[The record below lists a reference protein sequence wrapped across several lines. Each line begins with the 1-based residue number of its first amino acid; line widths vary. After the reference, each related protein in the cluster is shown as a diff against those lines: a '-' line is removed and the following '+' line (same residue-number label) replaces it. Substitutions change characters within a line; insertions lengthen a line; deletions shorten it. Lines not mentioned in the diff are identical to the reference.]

1 MKTRNSFRWLGIS
14 LCCVSGALFT
24 GCGGDSS
31 DSPIAEQ
38 PPEPRSCEQLV
49 GLEIP
54 SSVMELS
61 TSGGEVTAAT
71 VVAASGS
78 GAAAVPE
85 HCLVSGRIAPVD
97 SEAPDILFRVA
108 LPTDWNSKVL
118 MFGGGG
124 FNGSIPALTGHVSQG
139 ASSQPTPL
147 GRGYA
152 TFASDSGHQA
162 NEYGS
167 QDGRW
172 GLNDEAVRNFSGEA
186 LKKTCDAATF
196 VVRTRYA
203 SAPTQRYFAGGSTG
217 GREALTNIQRWP
229 EDWDGAIAWYPA
241 WNNVAALL
249 AGQHISLALA
259 EPGAYPNS
267 EKRQL
272 LLGASLQACDDLDG
286 VEDGIISD
294 QSQCNDTF
302 DPATATVNGNPLRC
316 PGGAD
321 DGNHCLS
328 DVQIEALEAMEAG
341 VDFNFP
347 LASGETGYPGSN
359 VWGADLGITSINTPV
374 QPTVVF
380 LALGTLQPAQPDMP
394 RSAPY
399 LSVLVDQWVKYSVAG
414 DAAFNSF
421 DLDPINP
428 EPQYAERIS
437 ELSGLLNSGTDISAF
452 AEGGGKLL
460 LAHGLSDVLV
470 SSRATRIYYERLVDQ
485 LGAEEVD
492 EFVRYYEVPG
502 FGHGASSHFNATWDS
517 LTALEN
523 WVEEDIAPENQVTTD
538 TIGEP
543 GRTRPLCDYP
553 AWPRYI
559 EVGDPMEAASFECVE

>member
-1 MKTRNSFRWLGIS
+1 MKTRNGLTRLGVALFGIS
-14 LCCVSGALFT
+14 TVALVS
-24 GCGGDSS
+24 CGGDSS
-31 DSPIAEQ
+31 SSHAQRPM
-38 PPEPRSCEQLV
+38 SCDQLV
-49 GLEIP
+49 GLAIP
-54 SSVMELS
+54 ADAMELS
-61 TSGGEVTAAT
+61 TSGGEVTAAE
-71 VVAASGS
+71 VVEASGS

-97 SEAPDILFRVA
+97 PQAPDIQFKVA
-108 LPTDWNSKVL
+108 LPTEWNSKVL

-124 FNGSIPALTGHVSQG
+124 FNGSIPAITGDISQG
-139 ASSQPTPL
+139 APDQPTPL

-186 LKKTCDAATF
+186 LKKTRDAATF
-196 VVRTRYA
+196 VIEKRYA
-203 SAPTQRYFAGGSTG
+203 SEPTQSYFAGGSTG

-229 EDWDGAIAWYPA
+229 DDWDGAIAWYPA

-249 AGQHISLALA
+249 AGQYLSRALA
-259 EPGAYPNS
+259 EPGAYPDS
-267 EKRQL
+267 GERQKL
-272 LLGASLQACDDLDG
+272 LDAALEACDAMDG
-286 VEDGIISD
+286 VEDGLISD
-294 QSQCNDTF
+294 QRQCNETF
-302 DPATATVNGNPLRC
+302 DPATAMVDGNNLRC

-321 DGNHCLS
+321 DGDHCLS
-328 DVQIEALEAMEAG
+328 DAQIEALNAMNDG

-359 VWGADLGITSINTPV
+359 VWGADLGITTIDTPV

-380 LALGTLQPAQPDMP
+380 LALGTAQPVQPDMP
-394 RSAPY
+394 RNAPY

-414 DAAFNSF
+414 DADFNSF
-421 DLDPINP
+421 ELDPVNP

-437 ELSGLLNSGTDISAF
+437 ELSGMLNSGTDILAF
-452 AEGGGKLL
+452 ADRGGKLL

-470 SSRATRIYYERLVDQ
+470 SSRATEIYYQRLLEQMGQEKVDS
-485 LGAEEVD
+485 
-492 EFVRYYEVPG
+492 FVRYYEIPG
-502 FGHGASSHFNATWDS
+502 FGHGASSHFHATWDS

-523 WVEEDIAPENQVTTD
+523 WVEQDMAPEDQVTMD
-538 TIGEP
+538 LIGAP

-553 AWPRYI
+553 AWPRYV
-559 EVGDPMEAASFECVE
+559 EGGDPMSASSFECVE

>member
-1 MKTRNSFRWLGIS
+1 
-14 LCCVSGALFT
+14 
-24 GCGGDSS
+24 
-31 DSPIAEQ
+31 
-38 PPEPRSCEQLV
+38 
-49 GLEIP
+49 
-54 SSVMELS
+54 MELS

-78 GAAAVPE
+78 GAAAIPE

-186 LKKTCDAATF
+186 LKKTRDAATF

-249 AGQHISLALA
+249 AGQHISLAL
-259 EPGAYPNS
+259 
-267 EKRQL
+267 
-272 LLGASLQACDDLDG
+272 
-286 VEDGIISD
+286 
-294 QSQCNDTF
+294 
-302 DPATATVNGNPLRC
+302 
-316 PGGAD
+316 
-321 DGNHCLS
+321 
-328 DVQIEALEAMEAG
+328 
-341 VDFNFP
+341 
-347 LASGETGYPGSN
+347 
-359 VWGADLGITSINTPV
+359 
-374 QPTVVF
+374 
-380 LALGTLQPAQPDMP
+380 
-394 RSAPY
+394 
-399 LSVLVDQWVKYSVAG
+399 
-414 DAAFNSF
+414 
-421 DLDPINP
+421 
-428 EPQYAERIS
+428 
-437 ELSGLLNSGTDISAF
+437 
-452 AEGGGKLL
+452 
-460 LAHGLSDVLV
+460 
-470 SSRATRIYYERLVDQ
+470 
-485 LGAEEVD
+485 
-492 EFVRYYEVPG
+492 
-502 FGHGASSHFNATWDS
+502 SH
-517 LTALEN
+517 
-523 WVEEDIAPENQVTTD
+523 IH
-538 TIGEP
+538 I
-543 GRTRPLCDYP
+543 
-553 AWPRYI
+553 
-559 EVGDPMEAASFECVE
+559 

>member
-1 MKTRNSFRWLGIS
+1 MKTRNGLTRLGMALFGIS
-14 LCCVSGALFT
+14 TVALVS
-24 GCGGDSS
+24 CGGDSS
-31 DSPIAEQ
+31 SSHAQRPM
-38 PPEPRSCEQLV
+38 SCDQLV
-49 GLEIP
+49 GLAIP
-54 SSVMELS
+54 ADAMELS
-61 TSGGEVTAAT
+61 TSGGEVTAAE
-71 VVAASGS
+71 VVEASGS

-97 SEAPDILFRVA
+97 PQAPDIQFKVA
-108 LPTDWNSKVL
+108 LPTEWNSKVL

-124 FNGSIPALTGHVSQG
+124 FNGSIPAITGDISQG
-139 ASSQPTPL
+139 APDQPTPL

-186 LKKTCDAATF
+186 LKKTRDAATF
-196 VVRTRYA
+196 LIEKRYA
-203 SAPTQRYFAGGSTG
+203 DEPTYRYFAGGSTG

-229 EDWDGAIAWYPA
+229 DDWDGAIAWYPA

-249 AGQHISLALA
+249 AGQYLSRALA
-259 EPGAYPNS
+259 EPGAYPDS
-267 EKRQL
+267 GERQKL
-272 LLGASLQACDDLDG
+272 LDAALEACDALDG
-286 VEDGIISD
+286 VEDGLISD
-294 QSQCNDTF
+294 QRQCNETF
-302 DPATATVNGNPLRC
+302 DPATAMVDGNNLRC

-321 DGNHCLS
+321 DGDHCLS
-328 DVQIEALEAMEAG
+328 DAQIEALNAMNDG

-359 VWGADLGITSINTPV
+359 VWGADLGITTIDTPV

-380 LALGTLQPAQPDMP
+380 LALGTAQPVQPDMP
-394 RSAPY
+394 RNAPY

-414 DAAFNSF
+414 DADFNSF
-421 DLDPINP
+421 ELDPVNP
-428 EPQYAERIS
+428 ELQYAERIS
-437 ELSGLLNSGTDISAF
+437 ELSGMLNSGTDISAF
-452 AEGGGKLL
+452 ADRGGKLL

-470 SSRATRIYYERLVDQ
+470 SSRATEIYYQRLLEQMGQEKVDS
-485 LGAEEVD
+485 
-492 EFVRYYEVPG
+492 FVRYYEIPG
-502 FGHGASSHFNATWDS
+502 FGHGASSHFHATWDS

-523 WVEEDIAPENQVTTD
+523 WVEQDVEPENQVTMD
-538 TIGEP
+538 LIGAP

-553 AWPRYI
+553 AWPRYV
-559 EVGDPMEAASFECVE
+559 EGGDPMSASSFECVE

>member
-1 MKTRNSFRWLGIS
+1 MKTRNGLTRLGMALFGIS
-14 LCCVSGALFT
+14 TVALVS
-24 GCGGDSS
+24 CGGDSS
-31 DSPIAEQ
+31 SSHAQRPM
-38 PPEPRSCEQLV
+38 SCDQLV
-49 GLEIP
+49 GLAIP
-54 SSVMELS
+54 ADAMELS
-61 TSGGEVTAAT
+61 TSGGEVTAAE
-71 VVAASGS
+71 VVEASGS

-97 SEAPDILFRVA
+97 PQAPDIQFKVA
-108 LPTDWNSKVL
+108 LPTEWNSKVL

-124 FNGSIPALTGHVSQG
+124 FNGSIPAITGDISQG
-139 ASSQPTPL
+139 APDQPTPL

-186 LKKTCDAATF
+186 LKKTRDAATF
-196 VVRTRYA
+196 VIEKRYA
-203 SAPTQRYFAGGSTG
+203 SEPTQSYFAGGSTG

-229 EDWDGAIAWYPA
+229 DDWDGAIAWYPA

-249 AGQHISLALA
+249 AGQYLSRALA
-259 EPGAYPNS
+259 EPGAYPDS
-267 EKRQL
+267 GERQKL
-272 LLGASLQACDDLDG
+272 LDAALEACDALDG
-286 VEDGIISD
+286 VEDGLISD
-294 QSQCNDTF
+294 QRQCNETF
-302 DPATATVNGNPLRC
+302 DPATAMVDGNNLRC

-321 DGNHCLS
+321 DGDHCLS
-328 DVQIEALEAMEAG
+328 DAQIEALNAMNDG

-359 VWGADLGITSINTPV
+359 VWGADLGITTIDTPV

-380 LALGTLQPAQPDMP
+380 LALGTAQPVQPDMP
-394 RSAPY
+394 RNAPY

-414 DAAFNSF
+414 DADFNSF
-421 DLDPINP
+421 ELDPVNP

-437 ELSGLLNSGTDISAF
+437 ELSGMLNSGTDISAF
-452 AEGGGKLL
+452 ADRGGKLL

-470 SSRATRIYYERLVDQ
+470 SSRATEIYYQRLLEQMGQEKVDS
-485 LGAEEVD
+485 
-492 EFVRYYEVPG
+492 FVRYYEIPG
-502 FGHGASSHFNATWDS
+502 FGHGASSHFHATWDS

-523 WVEEDIAPENQVTTD
+523 WVEQDMAPEDQVTMD
-538 TIGEP
+538 LIGAP

-553 AWPRYI
+553 AWPRYV
-559 EVGDPMEAASFECVE
+559 EGGDPMSASSFECVE

>member
-1 MKTRNSFRWLGIS
+1 MKTRNGLTRLGMALFGIS
-14 LCCVSGALFT
+14 TVALVS
-24 GCGGDSS
+24 CGGDSS
-31 DSPIAEQ
+31 SSHAQRPM
-38 PPEPRSCEQLV
+38 SCDQLV
-49 GLEIP
+49 GLAIP
-54 SSVMELS
+54 ADAMELS
-61 TSGGEVTAAT
+61 TSGGEVTAAE
-71 VVAASGS
+71 VVEASGS

-97 SEAPDILFRVA
+97 PQAPDIQFKVA
-108 LPTDWNSKVL
+108 LPTEWNSKVL

-124 FNGSIPALTGHVSQG
+124 FNGSIPAITGDISQG
-139 ASSQPTPL
+139 APDQPTPL

-186 LKKTCDAATF
+186 LKKTRDAATF
-196 VVRTRYA
+196 VIEKRYA
-203 SAPTQRYFAGGSTG
+203 SEPTQSYFAGGSTG

-229 EDWDGAIAWYPA
+229 DDWDGAIAWYPA

-249 AGQHISLALA
+249 AGQYLSRALA
-259 EPGAYPNS
+259 EPGAYPDS
-267 EKRQL
+267 GERQKL
-272 LLGASLQACDDLDG
+272 LDAALEACDAMDG
-286 VEDGIISD
+286 VEDGLISD
-294 QSQCNDTF
+294 QRQCNETF
-302 DPATATVNGNPLRC
+302 DPATAMVDGNNLRC

-321 DGNHCLS
+321 DGDHCLS
-328 DVQIEALEAMEAG
+328 DAQIEALNAMNDG

-359 VWGADLGITSINTPV
+359 VWGADLGITTIDTPV

-380 LALGTLQPAQPDMP
+380 LALGTAQPVQPDMP
-394 RSAPY
+394 RNAPY

-414 DAAFNSF
+414 DADFNSF
-421 DLDPINP
+421 ELDPVNP

-437 ELSGLLNSGTDISAF
+437 ELSGMLNSGTDISAF
-452 AEGGGKLL
+452 ADRGGKLL

-470 SSRATRIYYERLVDQ
+470 SSRATEIYYQRLLEQMGQEKVDS
-485 LGAEEVD
+485 
-492 EFVRYYEVPG
+492 FVRYYEIPG
-502 FGHGASSHFNATWDS
+502 FGHGASSHFHATWDS

-523 WVEEDIAPENQVTTD
+523 WVEQDMAPEDQVTMD
-538 TIGEP
+538 LIGAP

-553 AWPRYI
+553 AWPRYV
-559 EVGDPMEAASFECVE
+559 EGGDPMSASSFECVE

>member
-1 MKTRNSFRWLGIS
+1 MKTRNDLTRLGITLLGIS
-14 LCCVSGALFT
+14 TVALVS
-24 GCGGDSS
+24 CGGDSS
-31 DSPIAEQ
+31 SSHAQRPM
-38 PPEPRSCEQLV
+38 SCDQLA
-49 GLEIP
+49 GLAIP
-54 SSVMELS
+54 ADAMELS
-61 TSGGEVTAAT
+61 TSGGEVTAAE
-71 VVAASGS
+71 VVEASGA

-97 SEAPDILFRVA
+97 PQAPDIQFKVA
-108 LPTDWNSKVL
+108 LPTEWNSKVL

-124 FNGSIPALTGHVSQG
+124 FNGSIPAITGDISQG
-139 ASSQPTPL
+139 APDQPTPL

-186 LKKTCDAATF
+186 LKKTRDAATF
-196 VVRTRYA
+196 VIEKRYA
-203 SAPTQRYFAGGSTG
+203 SEPTQSYFAGGSTG

-229 EDWDGAIAWYPA
+229 DDWDGAIAWYPA

-249 AGQHISLALA
+249 AGQYLSRALA
-259 EPGAYPNS
+259 EPGAYPDS
-267 EKRQL
+267 GERQKL
-272 LLGASLQACDDLDG
+272 LDAALEACDALDG
-286 VEDGIISD
+286 VEDGLISD
-294 QSQCNDTF
+294 QRQCNETF
-302 DPATATVNGNPLRC
+302 DPATAMVDGNNLRC

-321 DGNHCLS
+321 EGDHCLS
-328 DVQIEALEAMEAG
+328 DAQIEALNAMNDG

-359 VWGADLGITSINTPV
+359 VWGADLGITTIDTPV

-380 LALGTLQPAQPDMP
+380 LALGTAQPVQPDMP
-394 RSAPY
+394 RNAPY

-414 DAAFNSF
+414 DADFNSF
-421 DLDPINP
+421 ELDPVNP

-437 ELSGLLNSGTDISAF
+437 ELSGMLNSGTDISAF
-452 AEGGGKLL
+452 ADRGGKLL

-470 SSRATRIYYERLVDQ
+470 SSRATEIYYQRLLEQMGQEKVDS
-485 LGAEEVD
+485 
-492 EFVRYYEVPG
+492 FVRYYEIPG
-502 FGHGASSHFNATWDS
+502 FGHGASSHFHATWDS

-523 WVEEDIAPENQVTTD
+523 WVEQDMAPEDQVTMD
-538 TIGEP
+538 LIGAP

-553 AWPRYI
+553 AWPRYV
-559 EVGDPMEAASFECVE
+559 EGGDPMSASSFECVE

>member
-1 MKTRNSFRWLGIS
+1 MKTRNGLTRLGMALFGIS
-14 LCCVSGALFT
+14 SVALVS
-24 GCGGDSS
+24 CGGDGSS
-31 DSPIAEQ
+31 SHAQRPM
-38 PPEPRSCEQLV
+38 SCDQLV
-49 GLEIP
+49 GLAIP
-54 SSVMELS
+54 ADAMELS
-61 TSGGEVTAAT
+61 TSGGEVTAAE
-71 VVAASGS
+71 VVEASGS

-97 SEAPDILFRVA
+97 PQAPDIQFKVA
-108 LPTDWNSKVL
+108 LPTEWNSKVL

-124 FNGSIPALTGHVSQG
+124 FNGSIPAITGDISQG
-139 ASSQPTPL
+139 APDQPTPL

-186 LKKTCDAATF
+186 LKKTRDAATF
-196 VVRTRYA
+196 LIEKRYA
-203 SAPTQRYFAGGSTG
+203 DEPTYRYFAGGSTG

-229 EDWDGAIAWYPA
+229 DDWDGAIAWYPA

-249 AGQHISLALA
+249 AGQYLSRALA
-259 EPGAYPNS
+259 EPGAYPDS
-267 EKRQL
+267 GERQKL
-272 LLGASLQACDDLDG
+272 LDAALEACDALDG
-286 VEDGIISD
+286 VEDGLISD
-294 QSQCNDTF
+294 QRQCNETF
-302 DPATATVNGNPLRC
+302 DPATAMVDGNNLRC

-321 DGNHCLS
+321 DGDHCLS
-328 DVQIEALEAMEAG
+328 DAQIEALNAMNDG

-359 VWGADLGITSINTPV
+359 VWGADLGITTIDTPV

-380 LALGTLQPAQPDMP
+380 LALGTAQPVQPDMP
-394 RSAPY
+394 RNAPY

-414 DAAFNSF
+414 DADFNSF
-421 DLDPINP
+421 ELDPVNP

-437 ELSGLLNSGTDISAF
+437 ELSGMLNSGTDISAF
-452 AEGGGKLL
+452 ADRGGKLL

-470 SSRATRIYYERLVDQ
+470 SSRATEIYYQRLLEQMGQEKVDS
-485 LGAEEVD
+485 
-492 EFVRYYEVPG
+492 FVRYYEIPG
-502 FGHGASSHFNATWDS
+502 FGHGASSHFHATWDS

-523 WVEEDIAPENQVTTD
+523 WVEQDVEPENQVTMD
-538 TIGEP
+538 LIGAP

-553 AWPRYI
+553 AWPRYV
-559 EVGDPMEAASFECVE
+559 EGGDPMSASSFECVE

>member
-1 MKTRNSFRWLGIS
+1 MKTRNGLTRLGVALFGIS
-14 LCCVSGALFT
+14 SVALVS
-24 GCGGDSS
+24 CGGDSS
-31 DSPIAEQ
+31 SSHAQRPM
-38 PPEPRSCEQLV
+38 SCDQLV
-49 GLEIP
+49 GLAIP
-54 SSVMELS
+54 ADAMELS
-61 TSGGEVTAAT
+61 TSGGEVTAAE
-71 VVAASGS
+71 VVEASGS

-97 SEAPDILFRVA
+97 PQAPDIQFKVA
-108 LPTDWNSKVL
+108 LPTEWNSKVL

-124 FNGSIPALTGHVSQG
+124 FNGSIPAITGDISQG
-139 ASSQPTPL
+139 APDQPTPL

-186 LKKTCDAATF
+186 LKKTRDAATF
-196 VVRTRYA
+196 VIEKRYA
-203 SAPTQRYFAGGSTG
+203 DEPTYRYFAGGSTG

-229 EDWDGAIAWYPA
+229 DDWDGAIAWYPA

-249 AGQHISLALA
+249 AGQYLSRALA
-259 EPGAYPNS
+259 EPGAYPDS
-267 EKRQL
+267 GERQKL
-272 LLGASLQACDDLDG
+272 LDAALEACDALDG
-286 VEDGIISD
+286 VEDGLISD
-294 QSQCNDTF
+294 QRQCNETF
-302 DPATATVNGNPLRC
+302 DPATAMVDGNNLRC

-321 DGNHCLS
+321 DGDHCLS
-328 DVQIEALEAMEAG
+328 DAQIEALNAMNDG

-359 VWGADLGITSINTPV
+359 VWGADLGITTIDTPV

-380 LALGTLQPAQPDMP
+380 LALGTAQPVQPDMP
-394 RSAPY
+394 RNAPY

-414 DAAFNSF
+414 DADFNSF
-421 DLDPINP
+421 ELDPVNP

-437 ELSGLLNSGTDISAF
+437 ELSGMLNSGTDISAF
-452 AEGGGKLL
+452 ADRGGKLL

-470 SSRATRIYYERLVDQ
+470 SSRATEIYYQRLLEQMGQEKVDS
-485 LGAEEVD
+485 
-492 EFVRYYEVPG
+492 FVRYYEIPG
-502 FGHGASSHFNATWDS
+502 FGHGASSHFHATWDS

-523 WVEEDIAPENQVTTD
+523 WVEQDMAPEDQVTMD
-538 TIGEP
+538 LIGAP

-553 AWPRYI
+553 AWPRYV
-559 EVGDPMEAASFECVE
+559 EGGDPMSASSFECVE

>member
-1 MKTRNSFRWLGIS
+1 MKTRNGLTRLGMALFGIS
-14 LCCVSGALFT
+14 SVALVS
-24 GCGGDSS
+24 CGGDGSS
-31 DSPIAEQ
+31 SHAQRPM
-38 PPEPRSCEQLV
+38 SCDQLV
-49 GLEIP
+49 GLAIP
-54 SSVMELS
+54 ADAMELS
-61 TSGGEVTAAT
+61 TSGGEVTAAE
-71 VVAASGS
+71 VVEASGS

-97 SEAPDILFRVA
+97 PQAPDIQFKVA
-108 LPTDWNSKVL
+108 LPTEWNSKVL

-124 FNGSIPALTGHVSQG
+124 FNGSIPAITGDISQG
-139 ASSQPTPL
+139 APDQPTPL

-186 LKKTCDAATF
+186 LKKTRDAATF
-196 VVRTRYA
+196 LIEKRYA
-203 SAPTQRYFAGGSTG
+203 DEPTYRYFAGGSTG

-229 EDWDGAIAWYPA
+229 DDWDGAIAWYPA

-249 AGQHISLALA
+249 AGQYLSRALA
-259 EPGAYPNS
+259 EPGAYPDS
-267 EKRQL
+267 GERQKL
-272 LLGASLQACDDLDG
+272 LDAALEACDAMDG
-286 VEDGIISD
+286 VEDGLISD
-294 QSQCNDTF
+294 QRQCNETF
-302 DPATATVNGNPLRC
+302 DPATALVDGNNLRC

-321 DGNHCLS
+321 DGDHCLS
-328 DVQIEALEAMEAG
+328 DAQIEALNAMNDG

-359 VWGADLGITSINTPV
+359 VWGADLGITTIDTPV

-380 LALGTLQPAQPDMP
+380 LALGTAQPVQPDMP
-394 RSAPY
+394 RNAPY

-414 DAAFNSF
+414 DADFNSF
-421 DLDPINP
+421 ELDPVNA

-437 ELSGLLNSGTDISAF
+437 ELSGMLNSGTDISAF
-452 AEGGGKLL
+452 ADRGGKLL

-470 SSRATRIYYERLVDQ
+470 SSRATEIYYQRLLEQMGQEKVDS
-485 LGAEEVD
+485 
-492 EFVRYYEVPG
+492 FVRYYEIPG
-502 FGHGASSHFNATWDS
+502 FGHGASSHFHATWDS

-523 WVEEDIAPENQVTTD
+523 WVEQDVEPENQVTMD
-538 TIGEP
+538 LIGAP

-553 AWPRYI
+553 AWPRYV
-559 EVGDPMEAASFECVE
+559 EGGDPMSASSFECVE

>member
-1 MKTRNSFRWLGIS
+1 MKTRNGLTRLGVALFGIS
-14 LCCVSGALFT
+14 TVALVS
-24 GCGGDSS
+24 CGGDSS
-31 DSPIAEQ
+31 SSHAQRPM
-38 PPEPRSCEQLV
+38 SCDQLV
-49 GLEIP
+49 GLAIP
-54 SSVMELS
+54 ADAMELS
-61 TSGGEVTAAT
+61 TSGGEVTAAE
-71 VVAASGS
+71 VVEASGS

-97 SEAPDILFRVA
+97 PQAPDIQFKVA
-108 LPTDWNSKVL
+108 LPTEWNSKVL

-124 FNGSIPALTGHVSQG
+124 FNGSIPAITGDISQG
-139 ASSQPTPL
+139 APDQPTPL

-186 LKKTCDAATF
+186 LKKTRDAATF
-196 VVRTRYA
+196 VIEKRYA
-203 SAPTQRYFAGGSTG
+203 SEPTQSYFAGGSTG

-229 EDWDGAIAWYPA
+229 NDWDGAIAWYPA

-249 AGQHISLALA
+249 AGQYLSRALA
-259 EPGAYPNS
+259 EPGAYPDS
-267 EKRQL
+267 GERQKL
-272 LLGASLQACDDLDG
+272 LDAALEACDAMDG
-286 VEDGIISD
+286 VEDGLISD
-294 QSQCNDTF
+294 QRQCNETF
-302 DPATATVNGNPLRC
+302 DPATAMVDGNNLRC

-321 DGNHCLS
+321 DGDHCLS
-328 DVQIEALEAMEAG
+328 DAQIEALNAMNDG

-359 VWGADLGITSINTPV
+359 VWGADLGITTIDTPV

-380 LALGTLQPAQPDMP
+380 LALGTAQPVQPDMP
-394 RSAPY
+394 RNAPY

-414 DAAFNSF
+414 DADFNSF
-421 DLDPINP
+421 ELDPVNP

-437 ELSGLLNSGTDISAF
+437 ELSGMLNSGTDISAF
-452 AEGGGKLL
+452 ADRGGKLL

-470 SSRATRIYYERLVDQ
+470 SSRATEIYYQRLLEQMGQEKVDS
-485 LGAEEVD
+485 
-492 EFVRYYEVPG
+492 FVRYYEIPG
-502 FGHGASSHFNATWDS
+502 FGHGASSHFHATWDS

-523 WVEEDIAPENQVTTD
+523 WVEQDMAPEDQVTMD
-538 TIGEP
+538 LIGAP

-553 AWPRYI
+553 AWPRYV
-559 EVGDPMEAASFECVE
+559 EGGDPMSASSFECVE

>member
-1 MKTRNSFRWLGIS
+1 MKTRNGLTRLGMALFGIS
-14 LCCVSGALFT
+14 SVALVS
-24 GCGGDSS
+24 CGGDSS
-31 DSPIAEQ
+31 SSHAQRPM
-38 PPEPRSCEQLV
+38 SCDQLV
-49 GLEIP
+49 GLAIP
-54 SSVMELS
+54 ADAMELS
-61 TSGGEVTAAT
+61 TSGGEVTAAE
-71 VVAASGS
+71 VVEASGS

-97 SEAPDILFRVA
+97 PQAPDIQFKVA
-108 LPTDWNSKVL
+108 LPTEWNSKVL

-124 FNGSIPALTGHVSQG
+124 FNGSIPAITGDISQG
-139 ASSQPTPL
+139 APDQPTPL

-186 LKKTCDAATF
+186 LKKTRDAATF
-196 VVRTRYA
+196 LIEKRYA
-203 SAPTQRYFAGGSTG
+203 DEPTYRYFAGGSTG

-229 EDWDGAIAWYPA
+229 DDWDGAIAWYPA

-249 AGQHISLALA
+249 AGQYLSRALA
-259 EPGAYPNS
+259 EPGAYPDS
-267 EKRQL
+267 GERQKL
-272 LLGASLQACDDLDG
+272 LDAALEACDALDG
-286 VEDGIISD
+286 VEDGLISD
-294 QSQCNDTF
+294 QRQCNETF
-302 DPATATVNGNPLRC
+302 DPATAMVDGNNLRC

-321 DGNHCLS
+321 DGDHCLS
-328 DVQIEALEAMEAG
+328 DAQIEALNAMNDG

-359 VWGADLGITSINTPV
+359 VWGADLGITTIDTPV

-380 LALGTLQPAQPDMP
+380 LALGTAQPVQPDMP
-394 RSAPY
+394 RNAPY

-414 DAAFNSF
+414 DADFNSF
-421 DLDPINP
+421 ELDPVNP
-428 EPQYAERIS
+428 EPQYAEGIS
-437 ELSGLLNSGTDISAF
+437 ELSGMLNSGTDISAF
-452 AEGGGKLL
+452 ADRGGKLL

-470 SSRATRIYYERLVDQ
+470 SSRATEIYYQRLLEQMGQEKVDS
-485 LGAEEVD
+485 
-492 EFVRYYEVPG
+492 FVRYYEIPG
-502 FGHGASSHFNATWDS
+502 FGHGASSHFHATWDS

-523 WVEEDIAPENQVTTD
+523 WVEQDVEPENQVTMD
-538 TIGEP
+538 LIGAP

-553 AWPRYI
+553 AWPRYV
-559 EVGDPMEAASFECVE
+559 EGGDPMSASSFECVE

>member
-1 MKTRNSFRWLGIS
+1 MKTRNGLTRLGMALFGIS
-14 LCCVSGALFT
+14 TVALVS
-24 GCGGDSS
+24 CGGDSS
-31 DSPIAEQ
+31 SSHAQRPM
-38 PPEPRSCEQLV
+38 SCDQLV
-49 GLEIP
+49 GLAIP
-54 SSVMELS
+54 ADAMELS
-61 TSGGEVTAAT
+61 TSGGEVTAAE
-71 VVAASGS
+71 VVEASGS

-97 SEAPDILFRVA
+97 PQAPDIQFKVA
-108 LPTDWNSKVL
+108 LPTEWNSKVL

-124 FNGSIPALTGHVSQG
+124 FNGSIPAITGDISQG
-139 ASSQPTPL
+139 APDQPTPL

-186 LKKTCDAATF
+186 LKKTRDAATF
-196 VVRTRYA
+196 LIEKRYA
-203 SAPTQRYFAGGSTG
+203 DEPTYRYFAGGSTG

-229 EDWDGAIAWYPA
+229 DDWDGAIAWYPA

-249 AGQHISLALA
+249 AGQYLSRALA
-259 EPGAYPNS
+259 EPGAYPDS
-267 EKRQL
+267 GERQKL
-272 LLGASLQACDDLDG
+272 LDAALEACDALDG
-286 VEDGIISD
+286 VEDGLISD
-294 QSQCNDTF
+294 QRQCNETF
-302 DPATATVNGNPLRC
+302 DPATAMVDGNNLRC

-321 DGNHCLS
+321 DGDHCLS
-328 DVQIEALEAMEAG
+328 DAQIEALNAMNDG

-359 VWGADLGITSINTPV
+359 VWGADLGITTIDTPV

-380 LALGTLQPAQPDMP
+380 LALGTAQPVQPDMP
-394 RSAPY
+394 RNAPY

-414 DAAFNSF
+414 DADFNSF
-421 DLDPINP
+421 ELDPVNP
-428 EPQYAERIS
+428 EPQYAEGIS
-437 ELSGLLNSGTDISAF
+437 ELSGMLNSGTDISAF
-452 AEGGGKLL
+452 ADRGGKLL

-470 SSRATRIYYERLVDQ
+470 SSRATEIYYQRLLEQMGQEKVDS
-485 LGAEEVD
+485 
-492 EFVRYYEVPG
+492 FVRYYEIPG
-502 FGHGASSHFNATWDS
+502 FGHGASSHFHATWDS

-523 WVEEDIAPENQVTTD
+523 WVEQDVEPENQVTMD
-538 TIGEP
+538 LIGAP

-553 AWPRYI
+553 AWPRYV
-559 EVGDPMEAASFECVE
+559 EGGDPMSASSFECVE

>member
-1 MKTRNSFRWLGIS
+1 MKTRNGLTRLGMALFGIS
-14 LCCVSGALFT
+14 TVALVS
-24 GCGGDSS
+24 CGGDSS
-31 DSPIAEQ
+31 SSHAQRPM
-38 PPEPRSCEQLV
+38 SCDQLV
-49 GLEIP
+49 GLAIP
-54 SSVMELS
+54 ADAMELS
-61 TSGGEVTAAT
+61 TSGGEVTAAE
-71 VVAASGS
+71 VVEASGS

-97 SEAPDILFRVA
+97 PQAPDIQFKVA
-108 LPTDWNSKVL
+108 LPTEWNSKVL

-124 FNGSIPALTGHVSQG
+124 FNGSIPAITGDISQG
-139 ASSQPTPL
+139 APDQPTPL

-186 LKKTCDAATF
+186 LKKTRDAATF
-196 VVRTRYA
+196 VIEKRYA
-203 SAPTQRYFAGGSTG
+203 SEPTQSYFAGGSTG

-229 EDWDGAIAWYPA
+229 DDWDGAIAWYPA

-249 AGQHISLALA
+249 AGQYLSRALA
-259 EPGAYPNS
+259 EPGAYPDS
-267 EKRQL
+267 GERQKL
-272 LLGASLQACDDLDG
+272 LDAALEACDALDG
-286 VEDGIISD
+286 VEDGLISD
-294 QSQCNDTF
+294 QRQCNETF
-302 DPATATVNGNPLRC
+302 DPATAMVDGNNLRC

-321 DGNHCLS
+321 EGDHCLS
-328 DVQIEALEAMEAG
+328 DAQIEALNAMNDG

-359 VWGADLGITSINTPV
+359 VWGADLGITTIDTPV

-380 LALGTLQPAQPDMP
+380 LALGTAQPVQPDRP
-394 RSAPY
+394 RNAPY

-414 DAAFNSF
+414 DADFNSF
-421 DLDPINP
+421 ELDPVNP

-437 ELSGLLNSGTDISAF
+437 ELSGMLNSGTDISAF
-452 AEGGGKLL
+452 ADRGGKLL

-470 SSRATRIYYERLVDQ
+470 SSRATEIYYQRLLEQMGQEKVDS
-485 LGAEEVD
+485 
-492 EFVRYYEVPG
+492 FVRYYEIPG
-502 FGHGASSHFNATWDS
+502 FGHGASSHFHATWDS

-523 WVEEDIAPENQVTTD
+523 WVEQDMAPEDQVTMD
-538 TIGEP
+538 LIGAP

-553 AWPRYI
+553 AWPRYV
-559 EVGDPMEAASFECVE
+559 EGGDPMSASSFECVE

>member
-1 MKTRNSFRWLGIS
+1 MKTRNGLTRLGMALFGIS
-14 LCCVSGALFT
+14 TVALVS
-24 GCGGDSS
+24 CGGDSS
-31 DSPIAEQ
+31 SSHAQRPM
-38 PPEPRSCEQLV
+38 SCDQLV
-49 GLEIP
+49 GLAIP
-54 SSVMELS
+54 ADAMELS
-61 TSGGEVTAAT
+61 TSGGEVTAAE
-71 VVAASGS
+71 VVEASGS

-97 SEAPDILFRVA
+97 PQAPDIQFKVA
-108 LPTDWNSKVL
+108 LPTEWNSKVL

-124 FNGSIPALTGHVSQG
+124 FNGSIPAITGDISQG
-139 ASSQPTPL
+139 APDQPTPL

-186 LKKTCDAATF
+186 LKKTRDAATF
-196 VVRTRYA
+196 VIEKRYA
-203 SAPTQRYFAGGSTG
+203 SEPTQSYFAGGSTG

-229 EDWDGAIAWYPA
+229 DDWDGAIAWYPA

-249 AGQHISLALA
+249 AGQYLSRALA
-259 EPGAYPNS
+259 EPGAYPDS
-267 EKRQL
+267 GERQKL
-272 LLGASLQACDDLDG
+272 LDAALEACDALDG
-286 VEDGIISD
+286 VEDGLISD
-294 QSQCNDTF
+294 QRQCNETF
-302 DPATATVNGNPLRC
+302 DPATAMVDGNNLRC

-321 DGNHCLS
+321 EGDHCLS
-328 DVQIEALEAMEAG
+328 DAQIEALNAMNDG

-359 VWGADLGITSINTPV
+359 VWGADLGITTIDTPV

-380 LALGTLQPAQPDMP
+380 LALGTAQPVQPDMP
-394 RSAPY
+394 RNAPY

-414 DAAFNSF
+414 DADFNSF
-421 DLDPINP
+421 ELDPVNP

-437 ELSGLLNSGTDISAF
+437 ELSGMLNSGTDISAF
-452 AEGGGKLL
+452 ADRGGKLL

-470 SSRATRIYYERLVDQ
+470 SSRATEIYYQRLLEQMGQEKVDS
-485 LGAEEVD
+485 
-492 EFVRYYEVPG
+492 FVRYYEIPG
-502 FGHGASSHFNATWDS
+502 FGHGASSHFHATWDS

-523 WVEEDIAPENQVTTD
+523 WVEQDMAPEDQVTMD
-538 TIGEP
+538 LIGAP

-553 AWPRYI
+553 AWPRYV
-559 EVGDPMEAASFECVE
+559 EGGDPMSASSFECVE

>member
-1 MKTRNSFRWLGIS
+1 MKTRNGLTRLGMALFGIS
-14 LCCVSGALFT
+14 TVALVS
-24 GCGGDSS
+24 CGGDSS
-31 DSPIAEQ
+31 SSHAQRPM
-38 PPEPRSCEQLV
+38 SCDQLV
-49 GLEIP
+49 GLAIP
-54 SSVMELS
+54 ADAMELS
-61 TSGGEVTAAT
+61 TSGGEVTAAE
-71 VVAASGS
+71 VVEASGS

-97 SEAPDILFRVA
+97 PQAPDIQFKVA
-108 LPTDWNSKVL
+108 LPTEWNSKVL

-124 FNGSIPALTGHVSQG
+124 FNGSIPAITGDISQG
-139 ASSQPTPL
+139 APDQPTPL

-186 LKKTCDAATF
+186 LKKTRDAATF
-196 VVRTRYA
+196 VIEKRYA
-203 SAPTQRYFAGGSTG
+203 DEPTYRYFAGGSTG

-229 EDWDGAIAWYPA
+229 DDWDGAIAWYPA

-249 AGQHISLALA
+249 AGQYLSRALA
-259 EPGAYPNS
+259 EPGAYPDS
-267 EKRQL
+267 GERQKL
-272 LLGASLQACDDLDG
+272 LDAALEACDALDG
-286 VEDGIISD
+286 VEDGLISD
-294 QSQCNDTF
+294 QRQCNETF
-302 DPATATVNGNPLRC
+302 DPATAMVDGNNLRC

-321 DGNHCLS
+321 DGDHCLS
-328 DVQIEALEAMEAG
+328 DAQIEALNAMNDG

-359 VWGADLGITSINTPV
+359 VWGADLGITTIDTPV

-380 LALGTLQPAQPDMP
+380 LALGTAQPVQPDMP
-394 RSAPY
+394 RNAPY

-414 DAAFNSF
+414 DADFNSF
-421 DLDPINP
+421 ELDPVNP
-428 EPQYAERIS
+428 EQQYAERIS
-437 ELSGLLNSGTDISAF
+437 ELSGMLNSGTDISAF
-452 AEGGGKLL
+452 ADRGGKLL

-470 SSRATRIYYERLVDQ
+470 SSRATEIYYQRLLEQMGQEKVDS
-485 LGAEEVD
+485 
-492 EFVRYYEVPG
+492 FVRYYEIPG
-502 FGHGASSHFNATWDS
+502 FGHGASSHFHATWDS

-523 WVEEDIAPENQVTTD
+523 WVEQDMAPEDQVTMD
-538 TIGEP
+538 LIGAP

-553 AWPRYI
+553 AWPRYV
-559 EVGDPMEAASFECVE
+559 EGGDPMSASSFECVE

>member
-1 MKTRNSFRWLGIS
+1 MKTRNGLTRLGMALFGIS
-14 LCCVSGALFT
+14 TVALVS
-24 GCGGDSS
+24 CGGDSS
-31 DSPIAEQ
+31 SSHAQRPM
-38 PPEPRSCEQLV
+38 SCDQLV
-49 GLEIP
+49 GLAIP
-54 SSVMELS
+54 ADAMELS
-61 TSGGEVTAAT
+61 TSGGEVTAAE
-71 VVAASGS
+71 VVEASGS

-97 SEAPDILFRVA
+97 PQAPDIQFKVA
-108 LPTDWNSKVL
+108 LPTEWNSKVL

-124 FNGSIPALTGHVSQG
+124 FNGSIPAITGDISQG
-139 ASSQPTPL
+139 APDQPTPL

-186 LKKTCDAATF
+186 LKKTRDAATF
-196 VVRTRYA
+196 VIEKRYA
-203 SAPTQRYFAGGSTG
+203 DEPTYRYFAGGSTG

-229 EDWDGAIAWYPA
+229 DDWDGAIAWYPA

-249 AGQHISLALA
+249 AGQYLSRALA
-259 EPGAYPNS
+259 EPGAYPDS
-267 EKRQL
+267 GERQKL
-272 LLGASLQACDDLDG
+272 LDAALEACDAMDG
-286 VEDGIISD
+286 VEDGLISD
-294 QSQCNDTF
+294 QRQCNETF
-302 DPATATVNGNPLRC
+302 DPATAMVDGNNLRC

-321 DGNHCLS
+321 DGDHCLS
-328 DVQIEALEAMEAG
+328 DAQIEALNAMNDG

-359 VWGADLGITSINTPV
+359 VWGADLGITTIDTPV

-380 LALGTLQPAQPDMP
+380 LALGTAQPVQPDMP
-394 RSAPY
+394 RNAPY

-414 DAAFNSF
+414 DADFNSF
-421 DLDPINP
+421 ELDPVNP

-437 ELSGLLNSGTDISAF
+437 ELSGMLNSGTDISAF
-452 AEGGGKLL
+452 ADRGGKLL

-470 SSRATRIYYERLVDQ
+470 SSRATEIYYQRLLEQMGQEKVDS
-485 LGAEEVD
+485 
-492 EFVRYYEVPG
+492 FVRYYEIPG
-502 FGHGASSHFNATWDS
+502 FGHGASSHFHATWDS

-523 WVEEDIAPENQVTTD
+523 WVEQDMAPEDQVTMD
-538 TIGEP
+538 LIGAP

-553 AWPRYI
+553 AWPRYV
-559 EVGDPMEAASFECVE
+559 EGGDPMSASSFECVE

>member
-1 MKTRNSFRWLGIS
+1 MKTRNGLTRLGMALFGIS
-14 LCCVSGALFT
+14 SVALVS
-24 GCGGDSS
+24 CGGDGS
-31 DSPIAEQ
+31 DSHAQRPM
-38 PPEPRSCEQLV
+38 SCDQLV
-49 GLEIP
+49 GLAIP
-54 SSVMELS
+54 ADAMELS
-61 TSGGEVTAAT
+61 TSGGEVTAAE
-71 VVAASGS
+71 VVEASGS

-97 SEAPDILFRVA
+97 PQAPDIQFKVA
-108 LPTDWNSKVL
+108 LPTEWNSKVL

-124 FNGSIPALTGHVSQG
+124 FNGSIPAITGDISQG
-139 ASSQPTPL
+139 APDQPTPL

-186 LKKTCDAATF
+186 LKKTRDAATF
-196 VVRTRYA
+196 LIEKRYA
-203 SAPTQRYFAGGSTG
+203 DEPTYRYFAGGSTG

-229 EDWDGAIAWYPA
+229 DDWDGAIAWYPA

-249 AGQHISLALA
+249 AGQYLSRALA
-259 EPGAYPNS
+259 EPGAYPDS
-267 EKRQL
+267 GERQKL
-272 LLGASLQACDDLDG
+272 LDAALEACDALDG
-286 VEDGIISD
+286 VEDGLISD
-294 QSQCNDTF
+294 QRQCNETF
-302 DPATATVNGNPLRC
+302 DPATAMVDGNNLRC

-321 DGNHCLS
+321 DGDHCLS
-328 DVQIEALEAMEAG
+328 DAQIEALNAMNDG

-359 VWGADLGITSINTPV
+359 VWGADLGITTIDTPV

-380 LALGTLQPAQPDMP
+380 LALGTAQPVQPDMP
-394 RSAPY
+394 RNAPY

-414 DAAFNSF
+414 DADFNSF
-421 DLDPINP
+421 ELDPVNP

-437 ELSGLLNSGTDISAF
+437 ELSGMLNSGTDISAF
-452 AEGGGKLL
+452 ADRGGKLL

-470 SSRATRIYYERLVDQ
+470 SSRATEIYYQRLLEQMGQEKVDS
-485 LGAEEVD
+485 
-492 EFVRYYEVPG
+492 FVRYYEIPG
-502 FGHGASSHFNATWDS
+502 FGHGASSHFHATWDS

-523 WVEEDIAPENQVTTD
+523 WVEQDMAPENQVTMD
-538 TIGEP
+538 LIGAP

-553 AWPRYI
+553 AWPRY
-559 EVGDPMEAASFECVE
+559 VDGGDPMSASSFECVE

>member
-1 MKTRNSFRWLGIS
+1 MKTRNGLTRLGVALFGIS
-14 LCCVSGALFT
+14 TVALVS
-24 GCGGDSS
+24 CGGDSS
-31 DSPIAEQ
+31 SSHAQRPM
-38 PPEPRSCEQLV
+38 SCDQLV
-49 GLEIP
+49 GLAIP
-54 SSVMELS
+54 ADAMELS
-61 TSGGEVTAAT
+61 TSGGEVTAAE
-71 VVAASGS
+71 VVEASGS

-97 SEAPDILFRVA
+97 PQAPDIQFKVA
-108 LPTDWNSKVL
+108 LPTEWNSKVL

-124 FNGSIPALTGHVSQG
+124 FNGSIPAITGDISQG
-139 ASSQPTPL
+139 APDQPTPL

-186 LKKTCDAATF
+186 LKKTRDAATF
-196 VVRTRYA
+196 LIEKRYA
-203 SAPTQRYFAGGSTG
+203 NEPAYRYFAGGSTG

-229 EDWDGAIAWYPA
+229 DDWDGAIAWYPA

-249 AGQHISLALA
+249 AGQYLSRALA
-259 EPGAYPNS
+259 EPGAYPDS
-267 EKRQL
+267 GERQKL
-272 LLGASLQACDDLDG
+272 LDAALEACDAMDG
-286 VEDGIISD
+286 VEDGLISD
-294 QSQCNDTF
+294 QRQCNETF
-302 DPATATVNGNPLRC
+302 DPATALVDGNNLRC

-321 DGNHCLS
+321 DGDHCLS
-328 DVQIEALEAMEAG
+328 DAQIEALNAMNDG

-359 VWGADLGITSINTPV
+359 VWGADLGITTIDTPV

-380 LALGTLQPAQPDMP
+380 LALGTAQPVQPDMP
-394 RSAPY
+394 RNAPY

-414 DAAFNSF
+414 DADFNSF
-421 DLDPINP
+421 ELDPVNP

-437 ELSGLLNSGTDISAF
+437 ELSGMLNSGTDISAF
-452 AEGGGKLL
+452 ADRGGKLL

-470 SSRATRIYYERLVDQ
+470 SSRATEIYYQRLLEQMGQEKVDS
-485 LGAEEVD
+485 
-492 EFVRYYEVPG
+492 FVRYYEIPG
-502 FGHGASSHFNATWDS
+502 FGHGASSHFHATWDS

-523 WVEEDIAPENQVTTD
+523 WVEQDVEPENQVTMD
-538 TIGEP
+538 LIGAP

-553 AWPRYI
+553 AWPRYV
-559 EVGDPMEAASFECVE
+559 EGGDPMSASSFECVE

>member
-1 MKTRNSFRWLGIS
+1 MKTRNSLTRLGRALFGIS
-14 LCCVSGALFT
+14 TVALVS
-24 GCGGDSS
+24 CGGDSS
-31 DSPIAEQ
+31 SSHAQQ
-38 PPEPRSCEQLV
+38 PMSCDQLV
-49 GLEIP
+49 GLAIP
-54 SSVMELS
+54 ADAMELA
-61 TSGGEVTAAT
+61 TSGGEVTAAE
-71 VVAASGS
+71 VVEASGS

-85 HCLVSGRIAPVD
+85 HCLVAGRIAPVD
-97 SEAPDILFRVA
+97 PQAPDIQFKVA
-108 LPTDWNSKVL
+108 LPTEWNSKVL

-124 FNGSIPALTGHVSQG
+124 FNGSIPAITGDVSQG
-139 ASSQPTPL
+139 APDQPTPL

-186 LKKTCDAATF
+186 LKKTRDAATF
-196 VVRTRYA
+196 LIEKRYA
-203 SAPTQRYFAGGSTG
+203 NEPAYRYFAGGSTG

-229 EDWDGAIAWYPA
+229 DDWDGAIAWYPA

-249 AGQHISLALA
+249 AGQYLSRALA
-259 EPGAYPNS
+259 EPGAYPDS
-267 EKRQL
+267 GERQKL
-272 LLGASLQACDDLDG
+272 LDAALEACDAMDG
-286 VEDGIISD
+286 VEDGLISD
-294 QSQCNDTF
+294 QRQCNETF
-302 DPATATVNGNPLRC
+302 DPATAMVDDNNLRC

-321 DGNHCLS
+321 DGDHCLS
-328 DVQIEALEAMEAG
+328 DAQIEALNAMNDG

-359 VWGADLGITSINTPV
+359 VWGADLGITTIDTPV

-380 LALGTLQPAQPDMP
+380 LALGTAQPVQPDMP
-394 RSAPY
+394 RNAPY

-414 DAAFNSF
+414 DADFNSF
-421 DLDPINP
+421 ELDPVNP

-437 ELSGLLNSGTDISAF
+437 GLSGMLNSGTDISAF
-452 AEGGGKLL
+452 ADRGGKLL

-470 SSRATRIYYERLVDQ
+470 SSRATEIYYQRLLEQMGQEKVDS
-485 LGAEEVD
+485 
-492 EFVRYYEVPG
+492 FVRYYEIPG
-502 FGHGASSHFNATWDS
+502 FGHGASSHFHATWDS

-523 WVEEDIAPENQVTTD
+523 WVEQDVEPENQITMD
-538 TIGEP
+538 LIGAP

-553 AWPRYI
+553 AWPRYV
-559 EVGDPMEAASFECVE
+559 EGGDPMSASSFECVE

>member
-1 MKTRNSFRWLGIS
+1 MKTRNGLTRLGMALFGIS
-14 LCCVSGALFT
+14 TVALVS
-24 GCGGDSS
+24 CGGDSS
-31 DSPIAEQ
+31 SSHAQRPM
-38 PPEPRSCEQLV
+38 SCDQLV
-49 GLEIP
+49 GLAIP
-54 SSVMELS
+54 ADAMELS
-61 TSGGEVTAAT
+61 TSGGEVTAAE
-71 VVAASGS
+71 VVEASGS

-97 SEAPDILFRVA
+97 LQAPDIQFKVA
-108 LPTDWNSKVL
+108 LPTEWNSKVL

-124 FNGSIPALTGHVSQG
+124 FNGSIPAITGDISQG
-139 ASSQPTPL
+139 APDQPTPL

-186 LKKTCDAATF
+186 LKKTRDAATF
-196 VVRTRYA
+196 LIEKRYA
-203 SAPTQRYFAGGSTG
+203 DEPTYRYFAGGSTG

-229 EDWDGAIAWYPA
+229 DDWDGAIAWYPA

-249 AGQHISLALA
+249 AGQYLSRALA
-259 EPGAYPNS
+259 EPGAYPDS
-267 EKRQL
+267 GERQKL
-272 LLGASLQACDDLDG
+272 LDAALEACDALDG
-286 VEDGIISD
+286 VEDGLISD
-294 QSQCNDTF
+294 QRQCNETF
-302 DPATATVNGNPLRC
+302 DPATAMVDGNNLRC

-321 DGNHCLS
+321 DGDHCLS
-328 DVQIEALEAMEAG
+328 DAQIEALNAMNDG

-347 LASGETGYPGSN
+347 LDSGETGYPGSN
-359 VWGADLGITSINTPV
+359 VWGADLGITTIDTPV

-380 LALGTLQPAQPDMP
+380 LALGTAQPVQPDMP
-394 RSAPY
+394 RNAPY

-414 DAAFNSF
+414 DADFNSF
-421 DLDPINP
+421 ELDPVNP

-437 ELSGLLNSGTDISAF
+437 ELSGMLNSGTDISAF
-452 AEGGGKLL
+452 ADRGGKLL

-470 SSRATRIYYERLVDQ
+470 SSRATEIYYQRLLEQMGQEKVDS
-485 LGAEEVD
+485 
-492 EFVRYYEVPG
+492 FVRYYEIPG
-502 FGHGASSHFNATWDS
+502 FGHGASSHFHATWDS

-523 WVEEDIAPENQVTTD
+523 WVEQDMAPEDQVTMD
-538 TIGEP
+538 LIGAP

-553 AWPRYI
+553 AWPRYV
-559 EVGDPMEAASFECVE
+559 EGGDPMSASSFECVE

>member
-1 MKTRNSFRWLGIS
+1 MKTRNGLTRLGMALFGIS
-14 LCCVSGALFT
+14 SVALVS
-24 GCGGDSS
+24 CGGDGS
-31 DSPIAEQ
+31 DSHAQRPM
-38 PPEPRSCEQLV
+38 SCDQLV
-49 GLEIP
+49 GLAIP
-54 SSVMELS
+54 ADAMELS
-61 TSGGEVTAAT
+61 TSGGEVTAAE
-71 VVAASGS
+71 VVEASGS

-97 SEAPDILFRVA
+97 PQAPDIQFKVA
-108 LPTDWNSKVL
+108 LPTEWNSKVL

-124 FNGSIPALTGHVSQG
+124 FNGSIPAITGDISQG
-139 ASSQPTPL
+139 APDQPTPL

-186 LKKTCDAATF
+186 LKKTRDAATF
-196 VVRTRYA
+196 LIEKRYA
-203 SAPTQRYFAGGSTG
+203 DEPTYRYFAGGSTG

-229 EDWDGAIAWYPA
+229 DDWDGAIAWYPA

-249 AGQHISLALA
+249 AGQYLSRALA
-259 EPGAYPNS
+259 EPGAYPDS
-267 EKRQL
+267 GERQKL
-272 LLGASLQACDDLDG
+272 LDAALEACDAMDG
-286 VEDGIISD
+286 VEDGLISD
-294 QSQCNDTF
+294 QRQCNETF
-302 DPATATVNGNPLRC
+302 DPATALVDGNNLRC

-321 DGNHCLS
+321 DGDHCLS
-328 DVQIEALEAMEAG
+328 DAQIEALNAMNDG

-359 VWGADLGITSINTPV
+359 VWGADLGITTIDTPV

-380 LALGTLQPAQPDMP
+380 LALGTAQPVQPDMP
-394 RSAPY
+394 RNAPY

-414 DAAFNSF
+414 DADFNSF
-421 DLDPINP
+421 ELDPVNA

-437 ELSGLLNSGTDISAF
+437 ELSGMLNSGTDISAF
-452 AEGGGKLL
+452 ADRGGKLL

-470 SSRATRIYYERLVDQ
+470 SSRATEIYYQRLLEQMGQEKVDS
-485 LGAEEVD
+485 
-492 EFVRYYEVPG
+492 FVRYYEIPG
-502 FGHGASSHFNATWDS
+502 FGHGASSHFHATWDS

-523 WVEEDIAPENQVTTD
+523 WVEQDMAPEDQVTMD
-538 TIGEP
+538 LIGAP

-553 AWPRYI
+553 AWPRYV
-559 EVGDPMEAASFECVE
+559 EGGDPMSASSFGCVE

>member
-1 MKTRNSFRWLGIS
+1 MKTRNGLTRLGMALFGIS
-14 LCCVSGALFT
+14 TVALVS
-24 GCGGDSS
+24 CGGDSS
-31 DSPIAEQ
+31 SSHAQRPM
-38 PPEPRSCEQLV
+38 SCDQLV
-49 GLEIP
+49 GLAIP
-54 SSVMELS
+54 ADAMELS
-61 TSGGEVTAAT
+61 TSGGEVTAAE
-71 VVAASGS
+71 VVEASGS

-97 SEAPDILFRVA
+97 PQAPDIQFKVA
-108 LPTDWNSKVL
+108 LPTEWNSKVL

-124 FNGSIPALTGHVSQG
+124 FNGSIPAITGDISQG
-139 ASSQPTPL
+139 APDQPTPL

-186 LKKTCDAATF
+186 LKKTRDAATF
-196 VVRTRYA
+196 VIEKRYA
-203 SAPTQRYFAGGSTG
+203 SEPTQSYFAGGSTG

-229 EDWDGAIAWYPA
+229 DDWDGAIAWYPA

-249 AGQHISLALA
+249 AGQYLSRALA
-259 EPGAYPNS
+259 EPGAYPDS
-267 EKRQL
+267 GERQKL
-272 LLGASLQACDDLDG
+272 LDAALEACDAMDG
-286 VEDGIISD
+286 VEDGLISD
-294 QSQCNDTF
+294 QRQCNETF
-302 DPATATVNGNPLRC
+302 DPATALVDGNNLRC

-321 DGNHCLS
+321 DGDHCLS
-328 DVQIEALEAMEAG
+328 DAQIEALNAMNDG

-359 VWGADLGITSINTPV
+359 VWGADLGITTIDTPV

-380 LALGTLQPAQPDMP
+380 LALGTAQPVQPDMP
-394 RSAPY
+394 RNAPY

-414 DAAFNSF
+414 DADFNSF
-421 DLDPINP
+421 ELDPVNP
-428 EPQYAERIS
+428 EQQYAERIS
-437 ELSGLLNSGTDISAF
+437 ELSGMLNSGTDISAF
-452 AEGGGKLL
+452 ADRGGKLL

-470 SSRATRIYYERLVDQ
+470 SSRATEIYYQRLLEQMGQEKVDS
-485 LGAEEVD
+485 
-492 EFVRYYEVPG
+492 FVRYYEIPG
-502 FGHGASSHFNATWDS
+502 FGHGASSHFHATWDS

-523 WVEEDIAPENQVTTD
+523 WVEQDMAPEDQVTMD
-538 TIGEP
+538 LIGAP

-553 AWPRYI
+553 AWPRYV
-559 EVGDPMEAASFECVE
+559 EGGDPMSASSFECVE

>member
-1 MKTRNSFRWLGIS
+1 MKTRNGLTRLGMALFGIS
-14 LCCVSGALFT
+14 TVALVS
-24 GCGGDSS
+24 CGGDSS
-31 DSPIAEQ
+31 SSHAQRPM
-38 PPEPRSCEQLV
+38 SCDQLV
-49 GLEIP
+49 GLAIP
-54 SSVMELS
+54 ADAMELS
-61 TSGGEVTAAT
+61 TSGGEVTAAE
-71 VVAASGS
+71 VVEASGS

-97 SEAPDILFRVA
+97 PQAPDIQFKVA
-108 LPTDWNSKVL
+108 LPTEWNSKVL

-124 FNGSIPALTGHVSQG
+124 FNGSIPAITGDISQG
-139 ASSQPTPL
+139 APDQPTPL

-186 LKKTCDAATF
+186 LKKTRDAATF
-196 VVRTRYA
+196 VIEKRYA
-203 SAPTQRYFAGGSTG
+203 SEPTQSYFAGGSTG

-229 EDWDGAIAWYPA
+229 DDWDGAIAWYPA

-249 AGQHISLALA
+249 AGQYLSRALA
-259 EPGAYPNS
+259 EPGAYPDS
-267 EKRQL
+267 GERQKL
-272 LLGASLQACDDLDG
+272 LDAALEACDALDG
-286 VEDGIISD
+286 VEDGLISD
-294 QSQCNDTF
+294 QRQCNETF
-302 DPATATVNGNPLRC
+302 DPATAMVDGNNLRC

-321 DGNHCLS
+321 DGDHCLS
-328 DVQIEALEAMEAG
+328 DAQIGALNAMNDG

-359 VWGADLGITSINTPV
+359 VWGADLGITTIDTPV

-380 LALGTLQPAQPDMP
+380 LALGTAQPVQPDMP
-394 RSAPY
+394 RNAPY

-414 DAAFNSF
+414 DADFNSF
-421 DLDPINP
+421 ELDPVNP

-437 ELSGLLNSGTDISAF
+437 ELSGMLNSGTDISAF
-452 AEGGGKLL
+452 ADRGGKLL

-470 SSRATRIYYERLVDQ
+470 SSRATEIYYQRLLEQMGQEKVDS
-485 LGAEEVD
+485 
-492 EFVRYYEVPG
+492 FVRYYEIPG
-502 FGHGASSHFNATWDS
+502 FGHGASSHFHATWDS

-523 WVEEDIAPENQVTTD
+523 WVEQDMAPEDQVTMD
-538 TIGEP
+538 LIGAP

-553 AWPRYI
+553 AWPRYV
-559 EVGDPMEAASFECVE
+559 EGGDPMSASSFECVE